1 MVPISESPPL
11 FSTANA
17 DKQHVP
23 MVRGRAVTCT
33 EVARERVPPRGEV
46 GPAVEGCEGEGMGDM
61 GGRWAGRAV
70 GSGGGAVGGR
80 REAQRSR
87 EGVGEGRKGKQ
98 DGVRRRKRL

>member
-1 MVPISESPPL
+1 
-11 FSTANA
+11 
-17 DKQHVP
+17 

-61 GGRWAGRAV
+61 GGGRRAAGGKSSGV
-70 GSGGGAVGGR
+70 GRVGGGGR

-87 EGVGEGRKGKQ
+87 EGVGEGRKREAGRGAPPKAALS
-98 DGVRRRKRL
+98 GSLCKL